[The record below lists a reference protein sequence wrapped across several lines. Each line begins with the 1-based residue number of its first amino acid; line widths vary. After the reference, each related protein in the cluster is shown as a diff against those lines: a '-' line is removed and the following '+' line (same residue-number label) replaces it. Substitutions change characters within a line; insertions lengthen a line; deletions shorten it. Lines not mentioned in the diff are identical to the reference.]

1 MHSSAPDAGTPRG
14 IGLRVTTP
22 GESLYAATD
31 TAMPPQTA
39 TVTIPAA
46 PEPSRPL
53 QLSSLDLQLLD
64 VETRSTPMHVGA
76 VTILDSAAASNGPLD
91 VMSLRRL
98 FADRLHLIAPLRRR
112 VRTVPFGLDLPYWED
127 CDYIDLGYHVR
138 HMRLSE
144 GAGDD
149 QVADYVARRH
159 AAPLDRTRPLWEC
172 DLISGIADGRQAVYT
187 KIHHAVID
195 GVSGAEIMAA
205 ILDFHP
211 EHQPTPPPADGISRN
226 RRPSITEMLA
236 RSLPNILGRQAVRAQ
251 SLLQA
256 GPALVQARGDLRA
269 KRPGVPIEK
278 PTTTARSLAYTSLP
292 LDEVKNIKNRVDGT
306 VNDVVMELCTS
317 ALRRWL
323 LDHDHA
329 ADQPLVAAIP
339 VSVRTPEQFGTAGNQ
354 FSLML
359 TALPIAE
366 SHPEHRLKLLHNNLL
381 DAKRRFQTQPPTL
394 LHKATSL
401 LTPLLHGLPTRALLR
416 AAAPNLPLVDLV
428 VSNVPGP
435 QMPLYLNGIRIQHS
449 YPVSLLTELSGGLN
463 ITVMSYDGHLD
474 FGILA
479 APDAFPDVH
488 DLAGHLRQ
496 ALTDLQQLP
505 ERP

>member
-1 MHSSAPDAGTPRG
+1 MHSSAPDVGTPPD
-14 IGLRVTTP
+14 IGLRITTP
-22 GESLYAATD
+22 GESLYAAPD
-31 TAMPPQTA
+31 TAMPAQTS
-39 TVTIPAA
+39 TITIPTA
-46 PEPSRPL
+46 PTPSRPL

-64 VETRSTPMHVGA
+64 IETDSAPMHVGA
-76 VTILDSAAASNGPLD
+76 VTVLDSAAASNGPLD
-91 VMSLRRL
+91 VTSLRRL

-112 VRTVPFGLDLPYWED
+112 VRRVPFGLDLPYWED
-127 CDYIDLGYHVR
+127 CDHIDLGYHVR
-138 HMRLSE
+138 HIRLPE
-144 GAGDD
+144 GAGDE
-149 QVADYVARRH
+149 QLADYVARRH
-159 AAPLDRTRPLWEC
+159 AAPLDSTRPLWEC
-172 DLISGIADGRQAVYT
+172 DLISGLSDGRQAVYT

-205 ILDFHP
+205 ILDFQP
-211 EHQPTPPPADGISRN
+211 EHQPAPPPADGISRN
-226 RRPSITEMLA
+226 RRPSTAEILA
-236 RSLPNILGRQAVRAQ
+236 RSLPNMLGRQAIRAR

-256 GPALVQARGDLRA
+256 GPALLRTRNDLRA
-269 KRPGVPIEK
+269 KHPDVPIEK

-292 LDEVKNIKNRVDGT
+292 LDEVKSIKDRVDGT

-323 LDHDHA
+323 LDHDHS
-329 ADQPLVAAIP
+329 ADQPLIAAIP

-366 SHPEHRLKLLHNNLL
+366 SDPEHRLKLLHNNLL
-381 DAKRRFQTQPPTL
+381 EAKQRFQTQPPTL

-401 LTPLLHGLPTRALLR
+401 LTPLLHGRPTRALLR

-435 QMPLYLNGIRIQHS
+435 QVPLYLNGIRVRHS

-479 APDAFPDVH
+479 SPDAFPDVW
-488 DLAGHLRQ
+488 DLTGNLRQ

-505 ERP
+505 